1 MASRVNRA
9 HKPTHHVKGQHLG
22 RRCKYFILPFFVNVA
37 SFLKSNCQN
46 WFRIYSGIYRVLYLF
61 YELFL
66 FLPVN
71 RIKTET
77 GTSILIP
84 SNNEHSNVL
93 RIEGSPK
100 GVALAKEEILQ
111 MVKKLVSKTSP
122 HVFLLLHVAPDNL
135 LYSPFKLP
143 FLVRVNERET
153 SGINRDFKIQQRGR
167 RQKRHENN
175 RFYNQNNNFTCAS
188 RSFVHF
194 FTRFWTTTTWK
205 CLILRFMEYAN
216 KQWQMIF
223 LFLSLDMV
231 PRNSTPGGLAF
242 IWQSKWVGIIAIKT
256 GESKFTF

>member
-1 MASRVNRA
+1 MASRVIRA
-9 HKPTHHVKGQHLG
+9 HRPTHHVKGQHLG

-46 WFRIYSGIYRVLYLF
+46 WFRIYSDINRVLYLV
-61 YELFL
+61 YKCFL

-122 HVFLLLHVAPDNL
+122 QVFLIICYILLSNYLFLCRWMKERLLVSIVTKDLFPPTPWLSLQWLLHGCCLTPL
-135 LYSPFKLP
+135 LSQHFAL
-143 FLVRVNERET
+143 RE
-153 SGINRDFKIQQRGR
+153 K
-167 RQKRHENN
+167 
-175 RFYNQNNNFTCAS
+175 
-188 RSFVHF
+188 
-194 FTRFWTTTTWK
+194 
-205 CLILRFMEYAN
+205 
-216 KQWQMIF
+216 
-223 LFLSLDMV
+223 
-231 PRNSTPGGLAF
+231 
-242 IWQSKWVGIIAIKT
+242 
-256 GESKFTF
+256 